1 MGVKLGIVQKS
12 GAWFNYGDIRLGQG
26 RDNAKQYLLENP
38 EIARDIEGQVR
49 ANADKLYT
57 RRAPGKPLVSAAPAE
72 AVKAAEQA
80 APAAKLPDE
89 SDLDIMVED

>member
-1 MGVKLGIVQKS
+1 MDAKLIEKS
-12 GAWFNYGDIRLGQG
+12 GAWYAYNGEKIGQG

>member
-1 MGVKLGIVQKS
+1 MAVNKHV
-12 GAWFNYGDIRLGQG
+12 F
-26 RDNAKQYLLENP
+26 
-38 EIARDIEGQVR
+38 
-49 ANADKLYT
+49 ADKLYT